1 MHSVQ
6 GRIMAPALVLQGIT
20 KSFGPVRA
28 LRGVSLTVDD
38 GEALAVFGPNGAGKT
53 TLLKIAATLMR
64 PTAGRVL
71 VRGMDPGQQAPRLR
85 RLIGLVS
92 HHSYLY
98 PGLSGYENLLF
109 AARMYGVPGAPGRVR
124 ALLEAVGLAGR
135 GDDLV
140 RTYSRGM
147 AQRLSIARALV
158 HDPPILLLDEPYT
171 GLDRQAAAG
180 FTDLLRAMRGTRTIV
195 LTTHSIEQ
203 GVALSDR
210 VAILVDGTLAYEADN
225 GARDVDTVERVYAQ
239 CVGEPA

>member
-1 MHSVQ
+1 V
-6 GRIMAPALVLQGIT
+6 PALALREIT

-28 LRGVSLTVDD
+28 LRGVSLTVRR

-64 PTAGRVL
+64 PTTGQVL
-71 VRGMDPGQQAPRLR
+71 LFGADPCDQAPHLR

-98 PGLSGYENLLF
+98 PGLTGYENLLF
-109 AARMYGVPGAPGRVR
+109 TAQMYGLPDAAARARSMLA
-124 ALLEAVGLAGR
+124 AVGLTER
-135 GDDLV
+135 SGDPV

-147 AQRLSIARALV
+147 TQRLSIARALV
-158 HDPPILLLDEPYT
+158 HDPPLLLLDEPYT
-171 GLDRQAAAG
+171 GLDRQASVAL
-180 FTDLLRAMRGTRTIV
+180 TDLLLAMRGSRTIV

-210 VAILVDGTLAYEADN
+210 VAILVDGVVAYEAEN
-225 GARDVDTVERVYAQ
+225 GARDVETVERVYAR
-239 CVGEPA
+239 CVGVPA

>member
-1 MHSVQ
+1 MV
-6 GRIMAPALVLQGIT
+6 AALALREIT
-20 KSFGPVRA
+20 KSFGPVHA
-28 LRGVSLTVDD
+28 LRGVSLTVED

-64 PTAGRVL
+64 PSSGRVL
-71 VRGMDPGQQAPRLR
+71 VRGTDPGHQGARLR

-98 PGLSGYENLLF
+98 AGLTGYENLLF
-109 AARMYGVPGAPGRVR
+109 AARMYGVADGPGRVR
-124 ALLEAVGLAGR
+124 ALLDRVGLAER

-147 AQRLSIARALV
+147 TQRLSIARALV

-171 GLDRQAAAG
+171 GLDRQAAVG
-180 FTDLLRAMRGTRTIV
+180 FTDLLRAMRGTRTII

-210 VAILVDGTLAYEADN
+210 VAILVDGALAYEADN
-225 GARDVDTVERVYAQ
+225 GARDVATVERVYAR
-239 CVGEPA
+239 CAGGTA